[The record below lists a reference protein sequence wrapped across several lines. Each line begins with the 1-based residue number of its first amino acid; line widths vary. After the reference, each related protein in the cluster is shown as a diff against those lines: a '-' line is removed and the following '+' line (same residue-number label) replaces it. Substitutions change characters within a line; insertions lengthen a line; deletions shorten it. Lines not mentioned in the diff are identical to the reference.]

1 MSWLLNKLLYL
12 GLELEID
19 TYSGIIQEISNS
31 AAQLLTSGTY
41 GSVSLVFPLDFIL
54 LHTFSVLRIH
64 LILMRIWIRIRT
76 GKKDPDSNPDPGHFF
91 KIYWFFIFFSLVFIL
106 KLDETLRNEEIFII
120 SFFLKNSDLGFRSK
134 KVFCC
139 SFWFIFYPL
148 YPDTKHWSF
157 LSFVLFINL
166 RFTEVRGRYFLVKL
180 FNSYIH

>member
-1 MSWLLNKLLYL
+1 MMSWLLNKLLYL

-91 KIYWFFIFFSLVFIL
+91 
-106 KLDETLRNEEIFII
+106 
-120 SFFLKNSDLGFRSK
+120 
-134 KVFCC
+134 
-139 SFWFIFYPL
+139 
-148 YPDTKHWSF
+148 TK
-157 LSFVLFINL
+157 
-166 RFTEVRGRYFLVKL
+166 
-180 FNSYIH
+180 

>member
-1 MSWLLNKLLYL
+1 MMSWLLNKLLYL

-64 LILMRIWIRIRT
+64 LILTRIRT

-91 KIYWFFIFFSLVFIL
+91 KIY
-106 KLDETLRNEEIFII
+106 
-120 SFFLKNSDLGFRSK
+120 
-134 KVFCC
+134 
-139 SFWFIFYPL
+139 
-148 YPDTKHWSF
+148 
-157 LSFVLFINL
+157 
-166 RFTEVRGRYFLVKL
+166 
-180 FNSYIH
+180 